1 MGAAKKR
8 NERGRE
14 GEAEKK
20 ESHENKKKL
29 STLNIKQ
36 KWTNA
41 KWAGKK
47 RSLSV
52 RKTLEVVKSFPT
64 VVAFEFVALFL
75 KDSTKA
81 YAV

>member
-1 MGAAKKR
+1 MKGI
-8 NERGRE
+8 EGGRQR
-14 GEAEKK
+14 
-20 ESHENKKKL
+20 KKKVIKIKKNF
-29 STLNIKQ
+29 LNIKQ

-41 KWAGKK
+41 KWAGRK
-47 RSLSV
+47 RSF

-64 VVAFEFVALFL
+64 VFAFEFVALFL

>member
-1 MGAAKKR
+1 MKGG
-8 NERGRE
+8 ERGRQR
-14 GEAEKK
+14 
-20 ESHENKKKL
+20 KKKVMKIKKNF
-29 STLNIKQ
+29 LNIKQ

-41 KWAGKK
+41 KWAGRK

-64 VVAFEFVALFL
+64 VFAFEFVALFL